1 MMRLERDCLCVCVR
15 VRACASQA
23 PSPDEEDNADPEEV
37 ATADPDE
44 DVDLSDMRVA
54 PGTFGRSSHLSKL
67 ELARLRYE
75 QVMSQAADV
84 PWCERGPR
92 RTQSHRDAPHW
103 RGQPWREGLNGGK
116 SRYAKRGGR
125 YKEHY
130 AEKARLGLVGGDLG
144 TKGKNFGKGEGKAGE
159 DGDDRDDGHD
169 EDNGVDVDIDDDDGG
184 GDDDAGGGGDD
195 DDVLSSSRGTTAST
209 AC

>member
-54 PGTFGRSSHLSKL
+54 PGTRGRSSNLSQQ

-75 QVMSQAADV
+75 QVMARAADI
-84 PWCERGPR
+84 PWWERGPGR
-92 RTQSHRDAPHW
+92 VGSDRDAPHW
-103 RGQPWREGLNGGK
+103 RGQPWREGRNGGVQ
-116 SRYAKRGGR
+116 RYAKRGGR
-125 YKEHY
+125 WREHY
-130 AEKARLGLVGGDLG
+130 AAQARMGLVGGENG
-144 TKGKNFGKGEGKAGE
+144 TKGKNFGKGEGKAGNNFGKGE
-159 DGDDRDDGHD
+159 GKAGKARTSGKG
-169 EDNGVDVDIDDDDGG
+169 EGNSAGSSKF
-184 GDDDAGGGGDD
+184 DASWGP
-195 DDVLSSSRGTTAST
+195 A
-209 AC
+209 

>member
-23 PSPDEEDNADPEEV
+23 PSPDEEDNADLEEV
-37 ATADPDE
+37 ATADHDE

-75 QVMSQAADV
+75 QVMSQDAEV

-92 RTQSHRDAPHW
+92 RKQSHRDAPHW

-125 YKEHY
+125 FKEHY
-130 AEKARLGLVGGDLG
+130 AAKARLGLVGGALG
-144 TKGKNFGKGEGKAGE
+144 TKGNNYGKDTVEGKGSKAGSAGKGKCGRASSSGKGEDCSEGSSRLDASW
-159 DGDDRDDGHD
+159 DRWDFP
-169 EDNGVDVDIDDDDGG
+169 
-184 GDDDAGGGGDD
+184 
-195 DDVLSSSRGTTAST
+195 DVL
-209 AC
+209 